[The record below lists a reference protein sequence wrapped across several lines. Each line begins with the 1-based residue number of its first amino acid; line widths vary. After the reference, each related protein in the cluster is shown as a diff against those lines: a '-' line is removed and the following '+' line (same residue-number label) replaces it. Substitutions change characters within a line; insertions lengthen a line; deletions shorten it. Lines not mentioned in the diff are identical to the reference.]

1 MFVGQ
6 TKFITGD
13 VQMAIGTQ
21 SRLWGL
27 AAIEGVEEN
36 GVISKGTGRCPAL
49 SLATGVKKKKTQ
61 SHLEYDNLI
70 FFVTSGYTHVW
81 KK

>member
-6 TKFITGD
+6 TKFMTGD

-27 AAIEGVEEN
+27 AAIVGMEEK
-36 GVISKGTGRCPAL
+36 GVISKGTGRCSTL
-49 SLATGVKKKKTQ
+49 LFATGVKKLKW
-61 SHLEYDNLI
+61 HLEHDNLI
-70 FFVTSGYTHVW
+70 FLSPLLLPCL